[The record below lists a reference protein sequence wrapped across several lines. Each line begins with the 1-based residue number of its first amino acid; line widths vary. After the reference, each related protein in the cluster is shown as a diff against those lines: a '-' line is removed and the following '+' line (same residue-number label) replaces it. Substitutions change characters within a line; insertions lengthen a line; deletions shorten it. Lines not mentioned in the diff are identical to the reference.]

1 MQHIL
6 SKMRKAIETYDLI
19 EEGDKVAVGVSGG
32 KDSLV
37 LLSALARFQKFSSK
51 KFELIAISIDQTNG
65 ETNFAPLE
73 NFCKDLGVKL
83 HIIKTDIF
91 DVVFNIRKESNP
103 CSLCAKL
110 RRGNLNSAAKNL
122 GCNKVALAHHS
133 DDLIE
138 TFFLSLFYEGRL
150 NTFMPK
156 TYLSNTDITSIRPL
170 IFVDEEAI
178 IEVSKTYPIIKNI
191 CPANH
196 HTKREEIKL
205 FLADLERKMPDVKK
219 QILNAIINPER
230 YNLFDKIIAKK

>member
-91 DVVFNIRKESNP
+91 DVVFNI
-103 CSLCAKL
+103 
-110 RRGNLNSAAKNL
+110 
-122 GCNKVALAHHS
+122 
-133 DDLIE
+133 
-138 TFFLSLFYEGRL
+138 LSFHYDGRL
-150 NTFMPK
+150 
-156 TYLSNTDITSIRPL
+156 SD
-170 IFVDEEAI
+170 
-178 IEVSKTYPIIKNI
+178 
-191 CPANH
+191 
-196 HTKREEIKL
+196 
-205 FLADLERKMPDVKK
+205 
-219 QILNAIINPER
+219 R
-230 YNLFDKIIAKK
+230 YSSF